1 MITGNYVLTYLYNQP
16 KLTQFV
22 IQGLVSLFARITKLG
37 WFDAEEEEFVFRD
50 VITDISKFLQVGFP
64 PELNGPNLCQ
74 KLPEGHS
81 AMNKALACHTGGW
94 GSNLDMTKD
103 F

>member
-1 MITGNYVLTYLYNQP
+1 MIFISLLSTGNYVLTYLYNQP

-50 VITDISKFLQVGFP
+50 VITDISKFLQVGSGFQ
-64 PELNGPNLCQ
+64 PN
-74 KLPEGHS
+74 
-81 AMNKALACHTGGW
+81 
-94 GSNLDMTKD
+94 SNLARPVDLDTELISSTK
-103 F
+103 

>member
-64 PELNGPNLCQ
+64 PESTEPSLCLKLTCYWFVALNWIM
-74 KLPEGHS
+74 EGGVG
-81 AMNKALACHTGGW
+81 ALLKYG
-94 GSNLDMTKD
+94 
-103 F
+103 

>member
-1 MITGNYVLTYLYNQP
+1 LTYLYNQP

-50 VITDISKFLQVGFP
+50 VITDVSKFLQVI
-64 PELNGPNLCQ
+64 
-74 KLPEGHS
+74 
-81 AMNKALACHTGGW
+81 
-94 GSNLDMTKD
+94 D
-103 F
+103 